1 MRKLMLFIFFS
12 FWCNGF
18 SQEIPTPLAEG
29 IVVTTTN
36 ERIPFKMLR
45 KEGAEIVFNNISTGS
60 IFRYLP
66 NTIKK
71 IEDFE
76 FNILYINPE
85 FKNEPNINEKYIPR
99 IAKLFK
105 PDYPEGVYLT
115 KEDFINKAASNQQIE
130 LGNDAGPYLDEY
142 TLACETTHFYYKD
155 TAEKIKNVF
164 AIFHNGYL
172 YFQKKALL
180 KHRSNSFKKNNP
192 LKSYILV
199 KNDNE
204 INYVLDKL

>member
-1 MRKLMLFIFFS
+1 MKHIIAFLFFIITS
-12 FWCNGF
+12 IGF
-18 SQEIPTPLAEG
+18 SQEIPIPLAEG

-36 ERIPFKMLR
+36 ERIPFKNLR
-45 KEGAEIVFNNISTGS
+45 KEGAEIVLYNILTRSD
-60 IFRYLP
+60 FRYLP

-85 FKNEPNINEKYIPR
+85 FKNEPNINEKHIPR

-105 PDYPEGVYLT
+105 PDYPEGIYLT
-115 KEDFINKAASNQQIE
+115 KEDFINKVSSNQQIE

-142 TLACETTHFYYKD
+142 TLACETTHFYYK
-155 TAEKIKNVF
+155 TPVKKVKNAF
-164 AIFHNGYL
+164 AISHNGFL
-172 YFQKKALL
+172 YFQTKALF
-180 KHRSNSFKKNNP
+180 KHRTDSFKKNNP
-192 LKSYILV
+192 LKSYLLV

-204 INYVLDKL
+204 INYVLDK

>member
-1 MRKLMLFIFFS
+1 MLFIFFS

-142 TLACETTHFYYKD
+142 TLACETFFY
-155 TAEKIKNVF
+155 
-164 AIFHNGYL
+164 
-172 YFQKKALL
+172 
-180 KHRSNSFKKNNP
+180 
-192 LKSYILV
+192 
-199 KNDNE
+199 
-204 INYVLDKL
+204 